1 MIMPLI
7 LTHEYRFRLQKVF
20 ESHIFSSLLLIAF
33 IALLF
38 AGDLHASTKSTLAE
52 KKMTL
57 ETIAPHADTGYGY
70 KLQYYIFAPLDISWS
85 FKTDF
90 DSNLLLTSDELIGHR
105 LVKAA
110 GNSVITENRYAS
122 APGLRFLWK
131 TVVIDEQY
139 RMEFELLNPEECR
152 HDFHFGSIQLSPD
165 GEFTK
170 VTQIAYF
177 DFTGASL
184 WVKYPWYGGMED
196 TLTQM
201 VEWEQATIQ
210 RYRKDLK
217 LAKDRRGNEFD
228 IKSPNHFGP
237 AR

>member
-1 MIMPLI
+1 MPRI
-7 LTHEYRFRLQKVF
+7 LTYEYRISLHKVLK
-20 ESHIFSSLLLIAF
+20 SHIFSSLFLIAF
-33 IALLF
+33 IALLL
-38 AGDLHASTKSTLAE
+38 AGDLHASTRSTSAE
-52 KKMTL
+52 RKMTL
-57 ETIAPHADTGYGY
+57 ETIEPHANTGYGY
-70 KLQYYIFAPLDISWS
+70 KLQYYIFAPIDISWR

-105 LVKAA
+105 LVKSV
-110 GNSVITENRYAS
+110 GNSVITENRYAT

-131 TVVIDEQY
+131 TVVIEEPY

-201 VEWEQATIQ
+201 VEWEQETILHF
-210 RYRKDLK
+210 RRNLK
-217 LAKDRRGNEFD
+217 IARDRRGYELD
-228 IKSPNHFGP
+228 INSPNHSGP

>member
-1 MIMPLI
+1 MNMPRI
-7 LTHEYRFRLQKVF
+7 LTYEYRFSLHKVLK
-20 ESHIFSSLLLIAF
+20 SHIFSSLLFIAF
-33 IALLF
+33 IALLL
-38 AGDLHASTKSTLAE
+38 AGDLHASTKSKSAE
-52 KKMTL
+52 RKMTL
-57 ETIAPHADTGYGY
+57 ETIAPHANTGYGY
-70 KLQYYIFAPLDISWS
+70 KLQYYIIAPIDISWS

-105 LVKAA
+105 VVKTV
-110 GNSVITENRYAS
+110 GNSVITENRYAT

-131 TVVIDEQY
+131 TVVIEEQY
-139 RMEFELLNPEECR
+139 RMEFELLNPRECR

-201 VEWEQATIQ
+201 VEWEQETILHF
-210 RYRKDLK
+210 RKNLK
-217 LAKDRRGNEFD
+217 IARDRRGNELD
-228 IKSPNHFGP
+228 INSPNHSGP

>member
-1 MIMPLI
+1 MNMPRI
-7 LTHEYRFRLQKVF
+7 LTYDYRSSLQKVLK
-20 ESHIFSSLLLIAF
+20 SHIFSGLIVIGL
-33 IALLF
+33 IALLP
-38 AGDLHASTKSTLAE
+38 ARDLHASTTSSSAE
-52 KKMTL
+52 RKMTL
-57 ETIAPHADTGYGY
+57 ETIPPYADSGYGY
-70 KLQYYIFAPLDISWS
+70 KLQYYIFAPIDISWS

-105 LVKAA
+105 IVKTI
-110 GNSVITENRYAS
+110 GNSVITENRYAT

-131 TVVIDEQY
+131 TVVLEEQY
-139 RMEFELLNPEECR
+139 RMEFELLNAAECR

-170 VTQIAYF
+170 VTQIVYF

-201 VEWEQATIQ
+201 VEWEQETILK
-210 RYRKDLK
+210 YREGLK
-217 LAKDRRGNEFD
+217 LANDRRRNELD
-228 IKSPNHFGP
+228 IKSPEHSGP
-237 AR
+237 AP